1 MNNNTLWST
10 WLLPCKT
17 DARIYKTLISDY
29 SEIYSSKKFE
39 PHVTLFGRLSIDP
52 ATTFSFFKNLAASLE
67 PFDCSLIGTAK
78 GKPPWMLYYI
88 MVEKNETIGLLQ
100 NKIDILLSGYCLY
113 EFIPHLSLV
122 YGNAQI
128 EDENGDSI
136 LAGEKIRF
144 SSIAL
149 VRTPDEVAN
158 WEIIKTFDFSN

>member
-1 MNNNTLWST
+1 
-10 WLLPCKT
+10 
-17 DARIYKTLISDY
+17 
-29 SEIYSSKKFE
+29 
-39 PHVTLFGRLSIDP
+39 
-52 ATTFSFFKNLAASLE
+52 
-67 PFDCSLIGTAK
+67 
-78 GKPPWMLYYI
+78 MLYYI

-128 EDENGDSI
+128 EDENGGSI